1 MIQFIAGAGSALI
14 AIAHSSPGT
23 RGFSF
28 RCGPVALVVGPA
40 TIVVKS
46 GVNHMLMQVERA
58 EMLFAVAAT
67 TVTLLIGV
75 TTIFWFV

>member
-46 GVNHMLMQVERA
+46 GVNHMLMRVERA

>member
-1 MIQFIAGAGSALI
+1 VW
-14 AIAHSSPGT
+14 
-23 RGFSF
+23 
-28 RCGPVALVVGPA
+28 PVALVVGPA
-40 TIVVKS
+40 TVVVKS
-46 GVNHMLMQVERA
+46 GVDHMLMQVERA